1 MNREELKEILER
13 IVTKMEEA
21 PQPACIFGD
30 DVDPCDVT
38 TKYAIGEEG

>member
-1 MNREELKEILER
+1 
-13 IVTKMEEA
+13 MEEA

-30 DVDPCDVT
+30 DVDQCDMT